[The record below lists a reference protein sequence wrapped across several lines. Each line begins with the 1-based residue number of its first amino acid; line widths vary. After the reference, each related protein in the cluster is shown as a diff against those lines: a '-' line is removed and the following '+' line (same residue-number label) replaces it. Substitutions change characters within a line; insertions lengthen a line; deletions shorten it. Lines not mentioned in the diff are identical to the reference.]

1 MKVRFGI
8 ELKSFESLVDEQD
21 PSAEK
26 AGPFFESLDPW
37 ALSCLNQM
45 ASACKSAAIAMS
57 VISGELSLQDAVAAA
72 RVDEDFQVRHFGL
85 VEGAHDL
92 DEAVLSA

>member
-37 ALSCLNQM
+37 ALSSLN
-45 ASACKSAAIAMS
+45 
-57 VISGELSLQDAVAAA
+57 
-72 RVDEDFQVRHFGL
+72 
-85 VEGAHDL
+85 
-92 DEAVLSA
+92 